1 MAGDTIDMTVE
12 HIDDVTCIE
21 FNDLEINIASV
32 DMMQREI
39 KRHVDAETTPKLVL
53 DFHNVQYIPTPALG
67 AEPPGEHA
75 PAHISRAT
83 AGGSGIGHA
92 GTPRRAARG
101 STRSTMPPAQLT
113 AFGARVRYSRSS
125 WTRA

>member
-32 DMMQREI
+32 DAMQREI
-39 KRHVDAETTPKLVL
+39 QRQVDAESSPKLVL

-67 AEPPGEHA
+67 AVVMVHMACCKKGGQVCLASLRPELRELFR
-75 PAHISRAT
+75 ISKLDKIIAI
-83 AGGSGIGHA
+83 ADDVDEA
-92 GTPRRAARG
+92 M
-101 STRSTMPPAQLT
+101 TMME
-113 AFGARVRYSRSS
+113 S
-125 WTRA
+125 

>member
-1 MAGDTIDMTVE
+1 MAGDTIDISVE

-39 KRHVDAETTPKLVL
+39 KRHVDAEATPKLLL

-67 AEPPGEHA
+67 AVVMVHMSCCKKGGQVCLANLRPELRELF
-75 PAHISRAT
+75 HISKLDKIISIADDVDQAMT
-83 AGGSGIGHA
+83 MMGS
-92 GTPRRAARG
+92 
-101 STRSTMPPAQLT
+101 
-113 AFGARVRYSRSS
+113 
-125 WTRA
+125 